1 LIWLDALRAG
11 HRGSWGVVCSA
22 HEDLTLVGF
31 VPAA

>member
-1 LIWLDALRAG
+1 LVWLDALGASHG
-11 HRGSWGVVCSA
+11 GSWGVLCSA